1 LEGLVELN
9 PFVLALQDTQALEA
23 LEVPQL
29 IQSLMINH
37 SFGVQVQAHFHLAH
51 QLEEEASAL

>member
-1 LEGLVELN
+1 VELN